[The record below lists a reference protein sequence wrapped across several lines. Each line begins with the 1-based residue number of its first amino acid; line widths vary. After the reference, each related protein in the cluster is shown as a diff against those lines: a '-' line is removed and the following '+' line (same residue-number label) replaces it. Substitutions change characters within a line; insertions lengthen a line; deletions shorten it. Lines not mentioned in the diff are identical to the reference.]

1 MIALLERI
9 RDAKAN
15 LPAKEEA
22 PPKGAWFPAKDEK
35 SGWAAGAKGKTT
47 QGSLQAGSLGWKRAN
62 ALLRRANIPQSL
74 AEANLGQMNCW

>member
-22 PPKGAWFPAKDEK
+22 PPKGARFPAKDEK
-35 SGWAAGAKGKTT
+35 SGWAAGAEGKTT
-47 QGSLQAGSLGWKRAN
+47 QGSLQAGSLG
-62 ALLRRANIPQSL
+62 
-74 AEANLGQMNCW
+74 